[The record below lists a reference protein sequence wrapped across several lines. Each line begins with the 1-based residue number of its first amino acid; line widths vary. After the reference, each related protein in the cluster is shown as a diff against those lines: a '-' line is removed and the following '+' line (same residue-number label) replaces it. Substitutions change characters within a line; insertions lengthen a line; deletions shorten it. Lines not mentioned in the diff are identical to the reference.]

1 MATLLVL
8 GSKPDPVLPARS
20 QYDDLACA
28 NASGASAARHGLMQP
43 AFTVMSAILTSGNK
57 APNRLALAA
66 LAGLGTERLYLYPR
80 PAKGEGSLQQAL
92 GAVKHIKTSP
102 AYFRRK
108 MKSLPYRFEQFINP
122 GLDYYHAL
130 VRRLCDDDE
139 TVCEL
144 MARKQPSTGMI
155 ALALGLE
162 DGQYDRCILSGFSFE
177 ITHAYADN
185 PLIDDRGTAR
195 SKHAD
200 TDIAFLNCLAR
211 KSDRVVTTE
220 AIVSQCSGVPLLD
233 ETAAHDGPQAS
244 TASR

>member
-8 GSKPDPVLPARS
+8 GSKPDPVLPAKS

-28 NASGASAARHGLMQP
+28 NASGASAAQHGLMEP

-66 LAGLGTERLYLYPR
+66 LSGLRTEQLYFYPR
-80 PAKGEGSLQQAL
+80 PAKGDGPLQQAL

-108 MKSLPYRFEQFINP
+108 LRSLPYRFEQFINP
-122 GLDYYHAL
+122 GLEYYHDL

-139 TVCEL
+139 VVCEL
-144 MARKQPSTGMI
+144 MARKQLSTGMI
-155 ALALGLE
+155 ALALGLD
-162 DGQYDRCILSGFSFE
+162 DGRYERCILSGFSFE

-200 TDIAFLNCLAR
+200 TDIAFLSYLAR
-211 KSDRVVTTE
+211 NSDRVVTTE
-220 AIVSQCSGVPLLD
+220 AVVSRCSGAPLLD
-233 ETAAHDGPQAS
+233 VAAVRDDPLAS
-244 TASR
+244 AASQ